1 MANGTVHIIG
11 AGLAGLSAAVELAG
25 SGRKVI
31 VHELARYAGGRCRSY
46 FEPALGLTI
55 DNGNHLLLS
64 GNHAA
69 LALLKT
75 IGAGDV
81 LVGPKQAE
89 FAFADLASGARWL
102 VRPNMG
108 PLPWWIFS
116 SARRVPGTRAFDY
129 FQLGRLL
136 LPAGDRRLG
145 DVLSC
150 SGTLYERLLRPVF
163 LAALNTDPPSGSAAL
178 AGAVVRETL
187 AKGGRSCRP
196 LIAGDGLGAAFIDPA
211 LAYLERHG
219 GQVRF
224 DHQLR
229 ALDLADDRARALDF
243 GEDKV
248 ELGSDDAVILAVPGW
263 VAPLLIKDLPAP
275 RTFSAILNVHFKIA
289 PPPGFPRIL
298 GVLNATTEWLFA
310 FPDRMSV
317 TVSAADRFLEA
328 EREPLAR
335 QIWSEVAALTGLGGE
350 LPPWQ
355 IVKERKATFAA
366 LPDENARRPG
376 PATRWG
382 NLVLAGDWTATGLP
396 ATIEGAIR
404 SGTRAADLVMGGM
417 ERIEG

>member
-1 MANGTVHIIG
+1 MANATVHIIG

-31 VHELARYAGGRCRSY
+31 LHELARYAGGRCRSY

-81 LVGPKQAE
+81 LVGPKEAE
-89 FAFADLASGARWL
+89 FDFADLASGERWQ

-116 SARRVPGTRAFDY
+116 SKRRVPGTVAADY
-129 FQLGRLL
+129 LPLARLL
-136 LPAGDRRLG
+136 TAKGDQRLG
-145 DVLSC
+145 QVIAC
-150 SGTLYERLLRPVF
+150 RGKLYQRLLRPVF
-163 LAALNTDPPSGSAAL
+163 LAALNTEPAAASAGL

-187 AKGGRSCRP
+187 AKGGHACRP
-196 LIAGDGLGAAFIDPA
+196 LVAGAGLGAAFIDPA
-211 LAYLERHG
+211 LAYLQRHG
-219 GQVRF
+219 AEVRF

-229 ALDLADDRARALDF
+229 ALDLADDRVRALDF
-243 GEDKV
+243 GVDKV
-248 ELGSDDAVILAVPGW
+248 DLGADDAVILAVPGW
-263 VAPLLIKDLPAP
+263 VAPLLVKDLPAP
-275 RTFSAILNVHFKIA
+275 RTFSAILNAHFKVA
-289 PPPGFPRIL
+289 PPRGFPQIL
-298 GVLNATTEWLFA
+298 GVINATTEWLFA
-310 FPDRMSV
+310 FSDRLSV

-335 QIWSEVAALTGLGGE
+335 QIWAEVAALTGLGGE
-350 LPPWQ
+350 PPAWQ

-366 LPDENARRPG
+366 LPQENARRPA
-376 PATRWG
+376 PRTTWR

-396 ATIEGAIR
+396 ATIEGAVR
-404 SGTRAADLVMGGM
+404 SGTRAADLVMG
-417 ERIEG
+417 RAF